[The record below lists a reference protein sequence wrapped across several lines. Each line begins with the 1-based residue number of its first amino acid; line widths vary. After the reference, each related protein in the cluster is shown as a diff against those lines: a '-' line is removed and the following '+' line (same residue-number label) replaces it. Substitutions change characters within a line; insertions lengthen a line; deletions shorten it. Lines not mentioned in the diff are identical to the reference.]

1 MTQQLCASAA
11 SPRFDHAVSLAA
23 DVCCL
28 KYVSGAR
35 EEALHRLGIK
45 SVEDLLLHIPYRYLD
60 FCHVY
65 TIEDAPVG
73 DVVTVVA
80 EVDRVQNKAHT
91 RIPVTEVSLIDET
104 GVINAAFFRQPWISR
119 QLAVGDRLALIGK
132 IEFSYGFKQMKSPHF
147 EKLDSGQ
154 VAGSIQPVHYVSSG
168 ISVAWM
174 RRIVSTAFEQLL
186 PVADPIPAELRV
198 VRGLMPRGQAYRA
211 MHFPHTFGERY
222 LARRRLAYDEA
233 LYLQLALRLR
243 NDMNLLGVAPVAHI
257 SGEHTRALAAALPF
271 KLSDEQ
277 QEAVD
282 QITADMCSSERIMNR
297 LLLGDVGTG
306 KTAVASFGLAL
317 VADTG
322 TQACVMAPTGVL
334 AQQYSVKVG
343 PLLSACGISWALLTG
358 ATPKSERVDM
368 LSRLASGEL
377 TVLFGTQA
385 VIQDDVEFR
394 ALSLVV
400 IDEQHR
406 FGVRQRGMLA
416 EKAANPHLLVMSA
429 TPIPRTL
436 GLLIYGDLD
445 ISILD
450 ELPPGRTPVKT
461 RCITGKKRRD
471 LYHFLDQEIGRGR
484 QVYLVCPAI
493 EDTPDGG
500 LNAVK
505 SYYEDI
511 AKALLPERR
520 VGLMH
525 GKLKPKEKAAVME
538 DFKAGRLDALVST
551 TVIEVGV
558 DVPNASVMVIEN
570 AERYGLSAL
579 HQLRGRVGRGA
590 AESWCFLV
598 SDNQSENVQKRLKFL
613 CSTTDGFAVA
623 QYDLETRG
631 PGDFFGSRQHG
642 LPTLQI
648 ADLMNDTRTL
658 HAAQAEAVAMLA
670 DDPLLEAPEHALL
683 EQQVQQMFEKAGAMN

>member
-1 MTQQLCASAA
+1 
-11 SPRFDHAVSLAA
+11 
-23 DVCCL
+23 
-28 KYVSGAR
+28 
-35 EEALHRLGIK
+35 
-45 SVEDLLLHIPYRYLD
+45 
-60 FCHVY
+60 
-65 TIEDAPVG
+65 
-73 DVVTVVA
+73 
-80 EVDRVQNKAHT
+80 
-91 RIPVTEVSLIDET
+91 
-104 GVINAAFFRQPWISR
+104 
-119 QLAVGDRLALIGK
+119 
-132 IEFSYGFKQMKSPHF
+132 
-147 EKLDSGQ
+147 
-154 VAGSIQPVHYVSSG
+154 
-168 ISVAWM
+168 
-174 RRIVSTAFEQLL
+174 
-186 PVADPIPAELRV
+186 
-198 VRGLMPRGQAYRA
+198 
-211 MHFPHTFGERY
+211 
-222 LARRRLAYDEA
+222 
-233 LYLQLALRLR
+233 
-243 NDMNLLGVAPVAHI
+243 
-257 SGEHTRALAAALPF
+257 
-271 KLSDEQ
+271 
-277 QEAVD
+277 
-282 QITADMCSSERIMNR
+282 MNR
-297 LLLGDVGTG
+297 LLQGDVGSG
-306 KTAVASFGLAL
+306 KTL
-317 VADTG
+317 VAAAAIWACIRAG
-322 TQACVMAPTGVL
+322 YQAALLAPTEIL
-334 AQQYSVKVG
+334 AAQHAEGLNRILAPFGMRV
-343 PLLSACGISWALLTG
+343 ALLTG
-358 ATPKSERVDM
+358 GMKAAAKRTTLAAIRGDEADLIVGTHAILSE
-368 LSRLASGEL
+368 G
-377 TVLFGTQA
+377 
-385 VIQDDVEFR
+385 VEFAR
-394 ALSLVV
+394 LGLAV

-416 EKAANPHLLVMSA
+416 EKAVNPHLLVMSA

-450 ELPPGRTPVKT
+450 EPPPGRT

-471 LYHFLDQEIGRGR
+471 LYHFLDQEIDKGR

-505 SYYEDI
+505 TYYEDI
-511 AKALLPERR
+511 AKALLPDRR

-598 SDNQSENVQKRLKFL
+598 SDNTGEAVQKRLKFL

-658 HAAQAEAVAMLA
+658 HAAQSEALAMLA
-670 DDPLLEAPEHALL
+670 EDPLLQAPEHALL
-683 EQQVQQMFEKAGAMN
+683 AAQVQQMFDKAGAMN

>member
-1 MTQQLCASAA
+1 MPTETHTTLT
-11 SPRFDHAVSLAA
+11 PDTPV
-23 DVCCL
+23 
-28 KYVSGAR
+28 
-35 EEALHRLGIK
+35 
-45 SVEDLLLHIPYRYLD
+45 RYLKG
-60 FCHVY
+60 
-65 TIEDAPVG
+65 VG
-73 DVVTVVA
+73 PKTA
-80 EVDRVQNKAHT
+80 ER
-91 RIPVTEVSLIDET
+91 
-104 GVINAAFFRQPWISR
+104 
-119 QLAVGDRLALIGK
+119 
-132 IEFSYGFKQMKSPHF
+132 F
-147 EKLDSGQ
+147 EKLGIVTLADLLCHYPRRYIDFTKPYSIAEAPTDTECVVKAEVFAKPGGRILPGGRRMERITAGDDVSGLEITWFNNPYAAQKLEIGQEYYFQGIVTGGMLRRQMVNPLVRTAEQ
-154 VAGSIQPVHYVSSG
+154 VQAAPFEAVYPQTDGLSSSA
-168 ISVAWM
+168 IAKCV
-174 RRIVSTAFEQLL
+174 RQLL
-186 PVADPIPAELRV
+186 PHAELLPDPLPEEMRHKYRLPSKAEA
-198 VRGLMPRGQAYRA
+198 VRAIHRPATEEEA
-211 MHFPHTFGERY
+211 FA
-222 LARRRLAYDEA
+222 ARRRLIYEE
-233 LYLQLALRLR
+233 LLVLQLGIGRMKNRGSAATGAPMQPTDPAPFWASLPFSPTGAQRRAVDEILA
-243 NDMNLLGVAPVAHI
+243 DMA
-257 SGEHTRALAAALPF
+257 GEH
-271 KLSDEQ
+271 S
-277 QEAVD
+277 
-282 QITADMCSSERIMNR
+282 MNR
-297 LLLGDVGTG
+297 LLQGDVGSG
-306 KTAVASFGLAL
+306 KTL
-317 VADTG
+317 VAAAAIWACIRAG
-322 TQACVMAPTGVL
+322 YQAALLAPTEIL
-334 AQQYSVKVG
+334 AAQHAEGLNRMLAPFGMRV
-343 PLLSACGISWALLTG
+343 ALLTG
-358 ATPKSERVDM
+358 GMKAAARRTTLAAIRGDEADLIVGTHAILSE
-368 LSRLASGEL
+368 G
-377 TVLFGTQA
+377 
-385 VIQDDVEFR
+385 VEFAR
-394 ALSLVV
+394 LGLAV

-416 EKAANPHLLVMSA
+416 EKAVNPHLLVMSA

-436 GLLIYGDLD
+436 GLLLYGDLD

-471 LYHFLDQEIGRGR
+471 LFRFLDQEIDRGR

-511 AKALLPERR
+511 AKTLLPERR

-525 GKLKPKEKAAVME
+525 GRLKPKEKAAVME
-538 DFKAGRLDALVST
+538 DFKEGRLDALVST

-598 SDNQSENVQKRLKFL
+598 SDNGSENVQKRLKFL

-658 HAAQAEAVAMLA
+658 HAAQSEALAMLA
-670 DDPLLEAPEHALL
+670 EDPLLDKPEHALL
-683 EQQVQQMFEKAGAMN
+683 AAQVQQMFDKAGAMN